1 MFQDPATSIMEGII
15 DLHNDIMFY
24 LVLISTFVLWM
35 MVRIVMLFAVREND
49 AADATR
55 EVDPITHHTLLE
67 VVWTVTPALILVTI
81 AIPSF
86 ALLYAMDETG
96 FPQVTVKAI
105 GHQWYW
111 SYDYH
116 NRIDGVTLPPVAFDS
131 YMVLEDDLPE
141 GGLRLLE
148 VDNRLYLPVNT
159 PIRMLITSADVLHSW
174 AVPSFG
180 VKLDAC
186 PGRLNQVMMTINREG
201 SFYGQCSELCG
212 VNHSFMPIN
221 VKVLNTDAYV
231 AQLSA
236 MKG

>member
-1 MFQDPATSIMEGII
+1 
-15 DLHNDIMFY
+15 
-24 LVLISTFVLWM
+24 
-35 MVRIVMLFAVREND
+35 
-49 AADATR
+49 
-55 EVDPITHHTLLE
+55 
-67 VVWTVTPALILVTI
+67 
-81 AIPSF
+81 
-86 ALLYAMDETG
+86 MDETG
-96 FPQVTVKAI
+96 FPQVTIKAI

-111 SYDYH
+111 SYDHH
-116 NRIDGVTLPPVAFDS
+116 NRIDGVATPVVSFDS

-186 PGRLNQVMMTINREG
+186 PGRLNQVMMNINREG

-212 VNHSFMPIN
+212 VNHRFMPIN
-221 VKVLNTDAYV
+221 VKVVGVDAYL
-231 AQLSA
+231 AHLSA
-236 MKG
+236 ASA